1 MTNTP
6 ARHLPNALTL
16 ARVVLVVPAGWL
28 LWIEAIPEALVI
40 FAIAGVSDF
49 VDGEL
54 ARRFNWRT
62 NFGAIA
68 DPAADK
74 LLVLVVIVVLAL
86 QGHVPAWLPAVV
98 VGRDLVIVFGALAYR
113 LVVGKFEAEA
123 TPLSKAN
130 TALLIFVLLVVIVGL
145 MGDDYP
151 VAAMVAGPIDPM
163 GFVLVAISSVV
174 SGGQYVVLWGR
185 RTAIELRARSPQRG
199 SARGLPPDE
208 KDPEQSP

>member
-1 MTNTP
+1 MDGFPMTKTP
-6 ARHLPNALTL
+6 ARHLPNALTI
-16 ARVVLVVPAGWL
+16 ARIALVIPAGWL
-28 LWIEAIPEALVI
+28 LWVEAIPEALVI
-40 FAIAGVSDF
+40 FVIAGASDF

-98 VGRDLVIVFGALAYR
+98 VGRDLVIVSGALAYR
-113 LVVGKFEAEA
+113 LLVGKFEAAA

-130 TALLIFVLLVVIVGL
+130 TALLIFVLLVVIIGL

-151 VAAMVAGPIDPM
+151 VAAMVAGPIDPL

-174 SGGQYVVLWGR
+174 SGGQYVVLWSR
-185 RTAIELRARSPQRG
+185 RTAIELRARD
-199 SARGLPPDE
+199 LPPDE
-208 KDPEQSP
+208 KDPEQLP

>member
-1 MTNTP
+1 MDGFPMTKTP
-6 ARHLPNALTL
+6 ARHLPNALTI
-16 ARVVLVVPAGWL
+16 ARIALVIPAGWL
-28 LWIEAIPEALVI
+28 LWVEAIPEALVI
-40 FAIAGVSDF
+40 FAIAGASDF

-98 VGRDLVIVFGALAYR
+98 VGRDLVIVSGALAYR
-113 LVVGKFEAEA
+113 LLVGKFEAAA

-130 TALLIFVLLVVIVGL
+130 TALLIFVLLVVIIGL

-151 VAAMVAGPIDPM
+151 VAAMVAGPIDPL

-174 SGGQYVVLWGR
+174 SGGQYVVLWSR
-185 RTAIELRARSPQRG
+185 RTAIELRARDV
-199 SARGLPPDE
+199 PPDE
-208 KDPEQSP
+208 KDPE

>member
-6 ARHLPNALTL
+6 ARHLPNVLTL

-98 VGRDLVIVFGALAYR
+98 VGRDLVIVSGALAYR
-113 LVVGKFEAEA
+113 LLVGKFQAEA

-130 TALLIFVLLVVIVGL
+130 TALLIFVLLVVIIGL
-145 MGDDYP
+145 RGDDYP
-151 VAAMVAGPIDPM
+151 VAAMVAGPIDPL
-163 GFVLVAISSVV
+163 GFVLVVVSSVV

-185 RTAIELRARSPQRG
+185 RTAVELRARRLPLDDESPK
-199 SARGLPPDE
+199 E
-208 KDPEQSP
+208 SP

>member
-98 VGRDLVIVFGALAYR
+98 VGRDLVIVCGALAYR
-113 LVVGKFEAEA
+113 LLVGKFEAEA

-151 VAAMVAGPIDPM
+151 VAAMVAGPIDPL

-174 SGGQYVVLWGR
+174 SGGQYVVLWSR
-185 RTAIELRARSPQRG
+185 RTAIELRARDV
-199 SARGLPPDE
+199 PPDE
-208 KDPEQSP
+208 KNPEQSP

>member
-1 MTNTP
+1 MDGCPMTETP

-16 ARVVLVVPAGWL
+16 ARVVLVIPAGWL

-40 FAIAGVSDF
+40 FAIAGASDF

-62 NFGAIA
+62 TFGAIA

-86 QGHVPAWLPAVV
+86 QGHVPPWLPVIV

-113 LVVGKFEAEA
+113 LLVGKYEMEA

-130 TALLIFVLLVVIVGL
+130 TALLIFVLLVVIIGL
-145 MGDDYP
+145 MGEDYP
-151 VAAMVAGPIDPM
+151 VAAMVAGPIDPL
-163 GFVLVAISSVV
+163 GFVLVGVSSVV
-174 SGGQYVVLWGR
+174 SGGQYVLLWGR
-185 RTAIELRARSPQRG
+185 RAAAELRTRSTPV
-199 SARGLPPDE
+199 D
-208 KDPEQSP
+208 KDPGKP